1 LTTHETIA
9 AHEGRRRDMY
19 SVLLQ
24 EEPVHAAAA
33 ESESFPVPVTVLIDG
48 RAVSFE
54 KAQEANYQ
62 VEPQSVLLVGSGG
75 SPREYLVTFTLSDA
89 SRQAGYTFAN
99 PALKFFQGNSRNAGF
114 RVDRDPVTKV
124 SAVVSLFNTKRKG
137 EPKTSDEFSLLFY
150 DPEGNL
156 FVHDPTIVW
165 DPPNG

>member
-1 LTTHETIA
+1 
-9 AHEGRRRDMY
+9 MY

-24 EEPVHAAAA
+24 EESIQAAAA
-33 ESESFPVPVTVLIDG
+33 ESSSFPVPVTVLIDG
-48 RAVSFE
+48 KQVSFE
-54 KAQEANYQ
+54 EAEGTNYQ
-62 VEPQSVLLVGSGG
+62 VEPQSVLLTGSGG
-75 SPREYLVTFTLSDA
+75 SPREFLVTFTLSDA

-124 SAVVSLFNTKRKG
+124 SATVSLFNTKKTG

-150 DPEGNL
+150 DPQGNL